1 MCLFTSMPDDA
12 RKADSQDAD
21 GDGADTDGADT
32 DSADSDIDDN
42 DAFEKWEQHIAD
54 TECKVVDLG
63 NACWIHK
70 HFSEDIQTRQVR
82 CLFVKKCTQ

>member
-1 MCLFTSMPDDA
+1 MPADDA
-12 RKADSQDAD
+12 DS
-21 GDGADTDGADT
+21 DGADSHEADSSHDAHSDSDG
-32 DSADSDIDDN
+32 ADSDIDDN

-82 CLFVKKCTQ
+82 CLFVEKCTQ